1 MGAGW
6 CRLSFP
12 RLTSEALTSLFA
24 THPRPPWGD
33 FVGSVTCPEGVHRT
47 YYWKRR
53 VFPPNDFQVTLPSL
67 PMAWGGGMGE
77 FFREWQIV
85 QKNIAVPLSAKP
97 ILLLSV
103 VLTVSRSVL
112 N

>member
-1 MGAGW
+1 MSNYIFRETMGAGW

-12 RLTSEALTSLFA
+12 RLTPEALTSLFA

-53 VFPPNDFQVTLPSL
+53 VFPPSYSQGTVSSFPL
-67 PMAWGGGMGE
+67 AWGGGVGKV
-77 FFREWQIV
+77 FRCWPPVEQRFPV
-85 QKNIAVPLSAKP
+85 FRFSKQFVMFP
-97 ILLLSV
+97 V
-103 VLTVSRSVL
+103 F
-112 N
+112 

>member
-47 YYWKRR
+47 YYWKPRL
-53 VFPPNDFQVTLPSL
+53 FPPSYSHVTAPSF
-67 PMAWGGGMGE
+67 PIAWGGVLGK
-77 FFREWQIV
+77 FSRRWQLV
-85 QKNIAVPLSAKP
+85 EHH
-97 ILLLSV
+97 
-103 VLTVSRSVL
+103 VSHLPSSTQFSL
-112 N
+112 FP